1 MRPEE
6 HLLQHQRVEARIAE
20 LEAERARLEAALS
33 GSVELG
39 RLGAALE
46 EAVARR
52 DEAER
57 RVREAERDAADHRAR
72 LKGRRAELMS
82 GHIHQPSELTRLS
95 QEVEHMQ
102 SRLRDEEERE
112 LALMEE
118 SEARAAEADGLEAGL
133 AALRAQ
139 LEAEAPRG
147 RTELARIA
155 DEREALES
163 ERAAHW
169 GDIPADFQAAYRRV
183 RAGPPV
189 AEVAGGLCGGCRVRI
204 TAAQLQTVRR
214 GGLVTCESCSRIL
227 VAV

>member
-6 HLLQHQRVEARIAE
+6 RLLQHQRVEARIAE
-20 LEAERARLEAALS
+20 LDAERQRLEAALS
-33 GSVELG
+33 GSAELG

-46 EAVARR
+46 EAVSRR
-52 DEAER
+52 NDAER
-57 RVREAERDAADHRAR
+57 RLREAERDAAGHRAR
-72 LKGRRAELMS
+72 LKARRAELMS

-102 SRLRDEEERE
+102 SRLREEEEGE
-112 LALMEE
+112 LTLMEE

-133 AALRAQ
+133 AAFRAR
-139 LEAEAPRG
+139 LEEEAPRG
-147 RTELARIA
+147 RAELTRIA
-155 DEREALES
+155 NEWEDLES
-163 ERAAHW
+163 ERVALW
-169 GDIPADFQAAYRRV
+169 GEIPADFQAAYRRV

-189 AEVAGGLCGGCRVRI
+189 AEVAGGLCGGCRVGL
-204 TAAQLQTVRR
+204 TAAQLQSVRR